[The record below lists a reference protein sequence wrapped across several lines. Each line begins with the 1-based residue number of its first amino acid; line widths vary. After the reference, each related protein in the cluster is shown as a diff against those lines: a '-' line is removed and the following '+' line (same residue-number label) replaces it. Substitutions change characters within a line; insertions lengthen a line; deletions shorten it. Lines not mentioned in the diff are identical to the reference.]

1 MSYLGVDI
9 GTSSCRAV
17 AFDASGKLLAQAQR
31 EYRVSTP
38 RPAWAELDSEQVCRA
53 CLDVIREVNGAC
65 AGDPVRA
72 LAVSSQGEAFTPV
85 DAAGACLAHAQVSSD
100 ARAADLARD
109 WSAEFGRERLY
120 RITGH
125 TAHPMF
131 TLFKLLW
138 LRDNDPRIWAKAARF
153 LCFEDLLHTRLGVE
167 PAMGWPLAGRTM
179 LFDVRKHVW
188 DEAILRRV
196 GLDPAR
202 LPRTLPAGAV
212 VGTIPRRIGEGLGFS
227 REVLVVAGGH
237 DQPIS
242 ALGAG
247 ITEPGMAAYATGTT
261 ECITPA
267 FATPAFSRELLD
279 ANLCTYDFSLPG
291 MYCTVAFSLTGGNI
305 LKWFRDEFGAA
316 EAAEA
321 ARTGVPAYEILLRE
335 LEPAQ
340 PTSLLVLPYFTPSG
354 TPYFDPHT
362 TGAILGLRLT
372 TRRGEV
378 LRALLEGVAFE
389 MRLNCD
395 ILQRSGVSIR
405 ELRATGG
412 GARNAAWTQLKADVL
427 DKPITSVGITE
438 CGAMGAALLAA
449 AALSADS
456 GTSRTT
462 AQALA
467 REWVQTGQVFE
478 PDQSRAAHYRA
489 QFEQYKRLYPALRAL
504 RG

>member
-17 AFDASGKLLAQAQR
+17 VFDAGGKLLAQAQR
-31 EYRVSTP
+31 EYPVITP
-38 RPAWAELDSEQVCRA
+38 RAGWAELDSEQVCRS
-53 CLDVIREVNGAC
+53 CLDVISEANAAC
-65 AGDPVRA
+65 NGDPVRA
-72 LAVSSQGEAFTPV
+72 LGTSSQGEAFTPV
-85 DAAGACLAHAQVSSD
+85 DAKGRCLAHAQVSFD

-120 RITGH
+120 QITGH

-138 LRDNDPRIWAKAARF
+138 LRDNDLRTWKQAAKF

-179 LFDVRKHVW
+179 LFDVRKHAW
-188 DEAILRRV
+188 DNAILRRV
-196 GLDPAR
+196 GLEPAR
-202 LPRTLPAGAV
+202 LPRTLPSGAV
-212 VGTIPRRIGEGLGFS
+212 VGTVPLSIGKELGFS

-247 ITEPGMAAYATGTT
+247 ITAPGMAAYATGTT

-267 FATPAFSRELLD
+267 FTTPAFSQELLD
-279 ANLCTYDFSLPG
+279 GNLCTYDFSLPE

-305 LKWFRDEFGAA
+305 LKWFRDEFCAA

-321 ARTGVPAYEILLRE
+321 DRTGVPVFEIILRE
-335 LEPAQ
+335 LSPR
-340 PTSLLVLPYFTPSG
+340 PTPLLVLPYFTPSG

-372 TRRGEV
+372 TTRGEV

-389 MRLNCD
+389 MRLNMD
-395 ILQRSGVSIR
+395 ILRRSGVAIH

-427 DKPITSVGITE
+427 GKPITSVAVSE
-438 CGAMGAALLAA
+438 CGAMGAAMLAA
-449 AALSADS
+449 AAD
-456 GTSRTT
+456 TRTAT
-462 AQALA
+462 QALA
-467 REWVQTGQVFE
+467 REWVHTGQVFE
-478 PDQSRAAHYRA
+478 PDASRVAHYSS
-489 QFEQYKRLYPALRAL
+489 QFERYKQLYPALRELGRA
-504 RG
+504 